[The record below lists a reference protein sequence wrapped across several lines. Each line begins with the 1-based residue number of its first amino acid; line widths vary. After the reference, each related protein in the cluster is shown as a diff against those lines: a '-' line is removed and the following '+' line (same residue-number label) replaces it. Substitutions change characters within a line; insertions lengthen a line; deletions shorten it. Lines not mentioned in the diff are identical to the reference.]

1 MPTFQQLHDEL
12 RPKIQRYL
20 SRLVGS
26 DDAEDLTQQVF
37 VRVAQALPNFR
48 GESQPSTWVYRIATN
63 AAIDKLRSAA
73 SRHDAQEISLDD
85 SSEAVAKD
93 LWTGEEM
100 PSLEQQ
106 AMRNEMYECY
116 EDFLMNLPL
125 NYRTVLALGE
135 LEQLPNEEIATILG
149 LTIDTVKIRLHR
161 GRARLLNQLK
171 EHCKAE
177 EWL

>member
-1 MPTFQQLHDEL
+1 MTDFTQLHESL
-12 RPKIQRYL
+12 RPKIQRYVA
-20 SRLVGS
+20 RLIGP
-26 DDAEDLTQQVF
+26 DQAEDLTQEVF
-37 VRVAQALPNFR
+37 VRVAQALPTFR

-73 SRHDAQEISLDD
+73 SRHDSQQHSLDD
-85 SSEAVAKD
+85 PLEVDAKD
-93 LWTGEEM
+93 IWTGEEM

-116 EDFLMNLPL
+116 QSFVMNLPL
-125 NYRTVLALGE
+125 NYRTVLVLSE
-135 LEQLPNEEIATILG
+135 LEQLTNEEIAEIVG
-149 LTIDTVKIRLHR
+149 LTVDTVKIRLHR
-161 GRARLLNQLK
+161 GRRRLLKELK